1 MSKTI
6 YFDMD
11 GTLYDLYGCANW
23 LEKLEKED
31 VEVYLCGAALCNL
44 SSLARTINRMKK
56 DGYKFGIISWLSKNG
71 NKKYNEKVIVAKQK
85 WLKSHLPSVEWDE
98 INIIE
103 YGKSKKKNCGD
114 CNGWI
119 IDDDKE
125 VRDDWG
131 VRAISPQ
138 NIIKKLKLIYEIEE
152 NYYE

>member
-11 GTLYDLYGCANW
+11 GTLYDLYGCAHW

-31 VEVYLCGAALCNL
+31 IEVYLCGAALCNL
-44 SSLARTINRMKK
+44 SSLARTINKMKK

-71 NKKYNEKVIVAKQK
+71 NKKYNEKVIAAKQK
-85 WLKSHLPSVEWDE
+85 WLKNHLPSVEWDE

-103 YGKSKKKNCGD
+103 YGKSKKENCSD

-119 IDDDKE
+119 IDDDE
-125 VRDDWG
+125 RVRNNWG
-131 VRAISPQ
+131 IRAISPQ